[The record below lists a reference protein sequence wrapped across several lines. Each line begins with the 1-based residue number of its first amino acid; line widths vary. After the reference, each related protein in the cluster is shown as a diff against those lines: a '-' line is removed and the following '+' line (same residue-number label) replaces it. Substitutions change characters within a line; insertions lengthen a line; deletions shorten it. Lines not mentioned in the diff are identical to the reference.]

1 MSDELKIP
9 SSQVLVKQKKK
20 LQKPKE
26 NQTANLENQ

>member
-20 LQKPKE
+20 TSKTKTLQSNSYK
-26 NQTANLENQ
+26 